1 MPYLS
6 YPHDLITS
14 KYFVKTANCEDCW
27 RSCLPK
33 PPVRAT
39 HSLQSHVHKNFPANF
54 LSKSLTRIRY
64 LAHLK
69 RCVNLTSSSKFIYQN
84 PTGFKARC
92 TVEFTSWNKL
102 QILFLFKMF
111 QSISFDVFTEHFSC
125 SLVDFD
131 PLFLYR
137 FTLMF
142 WRNALSSYSWLTEED
157 QLRKWR

>member
-1 MPYLS
+1 M
-6 YPHDLITS
+6 
-14 KYFVKTANCEDCW
+14 KTANCEACW
-27 RSCLPK
+27 RSCFPK

-39 HSLQSHVHKNFPANF
+39 HSAQSHVHKNSPATF
-54 LSKSLTRIRY
+54 LSKRWTRIRY

-69 RCVNLTSSSKFIYQN
+69 RCGNLTSSSKFIYQN
-84 PTGFKARC
+84 PAGFKARC

-111 QSISFDVFTEHFSC
+111 LSISFFYVFTEHFSC

-131 PLFLYR
+131 PLCLYR

-142 WRNALSSYSWLTEED
+142 WRNVLSSHSWLTEED